1 MMEEDL
7 RGRLRLAVPGLPV
20 DWGWTAQGKP
30 SPRIVLSMVSDV
42 PNVTHDGPS
51 GYRQSRVQ
59 IDIYATTYAAAKDA
73 SRRIETD
80 LSGLRAG
87 LILGAFKAGSRD
99 FPPDLGAGETL
110 ARISEDYM
118 IHHNQE

>member
-7 RGRLRLAVPGLPV
+7 RGRLALALPGVPV
-20 DWGWTAQGKP
+20 DWGWNPQGAGV
-30 SPRIVLSMVSDV
+30 PRVVLTMVSDV

-59 IDIYATTYAAAKDA
+59 IDVFAGDYARAKDIT
-73 SRRIETD
+73 RKIETD

-87 LILGAFKAGSRD
+87 LILGAFKLGSRD